1 MFSFKRACLV
11 TLALVLVTETAF
23 AETFKAKTSW
33 YGAQFQG
40 KRMAN
45 GEPFDRHDPE
55 IVAHKTLPL
64 GTVLLVRNP
73 DTGIG
78 IVTKVQD
85 RGPYVRGRM
94 LDVSSAAAEI
104 LGFKDQGTA
113 TLVVTILFKPTKNVR
128 VADGLDA

>member
-1 MFSFKRACLV
+1 MFGFIRVCLAV
-11 TLALVLVTETAF
+11 LALVLVTETAF
-23 AETFKAKTSW
+23 AGSFEAKTSW

-45 GEPFDRHDPE
+45 GEKFDMHDPE

-73 DTGIG
+73 VNGIG
-78 IVTKVQD
+78 VVVTVQD
-85 RGPYVRGRM
+85 RGPYVRGRG
-94 LDVSSAAAEI
+94 LDVSAKAAEM
-104 LGFKDQGTA
+104 LGFKERGTA
-113 TLVVTILFKPTKNVR
+113 TLVVKILYKPTKNVR